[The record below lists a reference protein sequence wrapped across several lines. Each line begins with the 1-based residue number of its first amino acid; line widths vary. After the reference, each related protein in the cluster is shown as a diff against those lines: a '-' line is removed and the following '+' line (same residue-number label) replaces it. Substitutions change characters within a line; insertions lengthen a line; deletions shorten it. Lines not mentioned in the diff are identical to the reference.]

1 MKGKKIF
8 KKIVVS
14 VLTLA
19 IMCSNIP
26 VTAGSMPEE
35 EITAVTE
42 EAPEPETSD
51 EMPEAEETTGPEQSG
66 PSAPEGGDVL
76 GDGTDETPSVTET
89 PADTEGKP
97 EEAPGTDAPSDNPPV
112 QDPSA
117 PPAEEPSAPATEDLK
132 EPSAEEPD
140 APTTEDPAVPPTEAP
155 DAPATGDPAVPPTEA
170 PDTPATGDPAVP
182 PTDEP
187 NAPVTED
194 PIMPPAE
201 EEPEEEYIEEDDPL
215 DYEDQMPIE
224 DVSRLPDEDGT
235 AATIWA
241 ARAPRAMLF
250 ALYNLEPEEEDE
262 EKGWTFDA
270 YYVNQSDPYNVT
282 KTNNFDLKYQMEFH
296 ASQDLA
302 KGAVLIRIDADLY
315 MDRSGNVVL
324 PTEIAVPEGTLD
336 DPVAN
341 RTTPFNYFIDRD
353 EDTGKTWLVFFN
365 YKKIPSGSNAA
376 WQVLYRNQK
385 LMNIVDETPWT
396 LTPQISVD
404 TGAQVPSEET
414 PTPAPAREY
423 SRELFGEGEEAEGT
437 ETRTALTGRID
448 SSVSLTS
455 VVKTAYSEPGRNY
468 TPGLYTR
475 AQVEK
480 YITGNVPTVYL
491 NDERRLDT
499 DHWRFVVWDVK
510 LQGTATQP
518 WQMSI
523 EDIPF
528 LSEDDMEGMQV
539 VGYKD
544 NAKSSTAY
552 SLSVQA
558 PVSSYSDGDLR
569 NVSDLYGGVQ
579 YRESWGSRFYVVTAY
594 PAAKVASGTTVQNR
608 LEVTLTPIDQKDDP
622 DVKASTPATWIY
634 ADYDWHFE
642 GDKISITK
650 QNGTGSRDDT
660 TKYTG
665 WLDAYRRSSENG
677 KDYGEIPFSTSSV
690 MHGYSDTHRTES
702 GDGYT
707 TGDYIPGTWYT
718 FTTADDFVYL
728 YTEQNTKI
736 QPMTGDDYYFSSVK
750 ISQTDYGY
758 DVWEDEI
765 LQNKS
770 ELGSVAQADLP
781 SGIFDRNGSIASE
794 VRIYAM
800 LAASDG
806 THVKDA
812 QGWELVHTG
821 YMDAWTGQF
830 GYEFGEDLLAQQ
842 PYRVKVEHDSIDFDS
857 RCRIDVNVRL
867 KAVSEDEATAA
878 KQLMAKV
885 LEDRGSTSR
894 KDADKN
900 SSIQM
905 ENLSGAMCRA
915 YIKED
920 GNPVQTAF
928 YGFDQKGIQE
938 NYKEPGLAEKTEG
951 LYPDLDK
958 ETRLPIRDN
967 AMRTI
972 TWLNEVARAN
982 KESKSTNDVN
992 NNRVL
997 VDYYLTA
1004 YDGYEIYDP
1013 SVLDYLKEED
1023 QTLISPGRTHVVFYD
1038 LLPYGMQYDAS
1049 VTPEAGRIT
1058 NLDKNGYYKNR
1069 PNNWN
1074 RTQVS
1079 VTVDPSRDIT
1089 PDYRGTG
1096 RTMVAFHIAFDGG
1109 DATSYTDQKWIE
1121 GWGVTFRAYYDW
1133 KDINQIND
1141 VDINSNLC
1149 AFMPDFSE
1157 AAEGSNDAHPSL
1169 CGLRSEVDYDDGTH
1183 GDDDETRGDLEAAYA
1198 DMVKSYVE
1206 NGKTIRGNVDG
1217 YDPVQEGGK
1226 RFDQTYRSV
1235 LYAKNSLSDNVAT
1248 ASSSRIETLVHADA
1262 DRLGAFGPIATVPVS
1277 ENPTAGSMMNL
1288 YTYDN
1293 TVTVDTDTTHIVI
1306 FNRLEN
1312 AYIDRGKEDPFHPFD
1327 GDKEKWSGTFRGVD
1341 TSGLDKQEITGYTVY
1356 YSMNKN
1362 AEVTTGAEDPYG
1374 ILNAAHGWY
1383 TEAELI
1389 QEKGDDWQKDVRA
1402 VAVDLGNTVVKANE
1416 SVSFRIKMEAP
1427 LLSSLPGGSSVYT
1440 YNNASF
1446 YSESTNGSAETK
1458 HTVVGNSVRV
1468 GLSPM
1473 QTLEVIKKTS
1483 GAVPTAL
1490 LDEQFEFHIYE
1501 SYIYEGEETR
1511 EGLAYTEYK
1520 LFKQNKDGG
1529 WDQQTDRPYA
1539 TDGNGYF
1546 YLHADEKAVFE
1557 MAGAVGLKVDETE
1570 NVFWEQKISDHTT
1583 KTVDGRRI
1591 GAGDGDLRTLTVTNV
1606 YRPVLYVQ
1614 KSLASVPA
1622 GTELTEAD
1630 QTFTFRIRTRGSDGE
1645 YHPVANAEY
1654 WKVDS
1659 VRLDGGIPTRLESG
1673 KTLKTDEK
1681 GEFTIRR
1688 GDIIALFP
1696 GVAGTQYELSEVI
1709 PSGEDWNWYCE
1720 NSVLTGKLPS
1730 GGDSRTI
1737 TNYYRW
1743 KDLRLKKEI
1752 THQTQED
1759 YSQMEA
1765 NTFTFRLFE
1774 VKLDADGRPVTDGDG
1789 DPVAAERAPGV
1800 LTTSGLEWVLLDAEG
1815 NESVLE
1821 TEKGTLSKDGTFT
1834 CALGFRTVVFKRL
1847 EAGKLYVLEELSE
1860 GIPEEGGRK
1869 LYVPNNDT
1877 VEVKMPVY
1885 STGKDAAVT
1894 NDYQKRPLSVTKTV
1908 VGSDGSGDSASADA
1922 QVYRF
1927 KVTIT
1932 GPQAGGNP
1940 KPVSVKGVQ
1949 YIVTKQGADPRP
1961 GTLDE
1966 NGEFSLSDGETV
1978 TFKDIGMLGDAF
1990 VVEELAPDNVNQI
2003 YPPKG
2008 TNHTGT
2014 LAGDGCEVSFV
2025 NGAPGSLLISK
2036 EYVGLDEKG
2045 MQLEE
2050 DLRAWCT
2057 NGNWTQNWD
2066 PNVSFVLKVWVD
2078 GRQYEE
2084 EIHITQINQLTSEV
2098 DDGGYFIRSG
2108 DVLIVPPWMTIS
2120 ISVGDGEGSIPAN
2133 AVYTLEEVEE
2143 DRIEPYQI
2151 DGWTEGRPCQETHW
2165 MQISQTEASKELK
2178 TEKSVAER
2186 PVAVICNEIS
2196 TLPTFTGSEIG
2207 KYMTPAS
2214 GEVPEGAKLVW
2225 RVEQYDSGR
2234 WTPAQGVPY
2243 VVFTDYG
2250 ESVSSK
2256 TESTGADGR
2265 ILLTKPNGGYPIVHF
2280 QEDQVYLNL
2289 YHAKDIEKLQGEV
2302 PAGKR
2307 LLRMVEVPEESDSEW
2322 GLLAGYTYNP
2332 NMPGQGERRKAA
2344 RAQTENNLMQISYSM
2359 DTAPE
2364 AANGFMNSNATEAL
2378 EIEKQ
2383 MSEASDTRF
2392 TMILKQVLSTAKT
2405 PVESEADITA
2415 DRPASGISY
2424 TVLKADGSRVS
2435 GVTGENGEIGLY
2447 AGERAVLHVPEG
2459 TMWTVN
2465 EQTFS
2470 APNYRLTGLT
2480 PDPGDG
2486 VRLSKLNSNL
2496 MLVHIPV
2503 SEQYTLFFDDRG
2515 GTGGPGVLTQLKK
2528 SGETGPVTFTI
2539 PNIVPT
2545 REGYRFLYWTD
2556 STSALV
2562 IPDESQYKPGDKVEL
2577 KNGWKSME
2585 LFARWEEAVPDA
2597 PKRGDLFGI
2606 LGTGFVKVQCVGQS
2620 FDHEVKYYA
2629 TAGDKS
2635 DVTVGEPYA
2644 DGDSYYCDLRLDGE
2658 VYANYYGF
2666 EPSFGPGEKHWL
2678 ITGEDRYKTIKLVW
2692 NKQTLKW
2699 NAESAIPVT
2708 FQVAEKYTV
2717 TYTDGVKNTIVFS
2730 DQESQD
2736 RLFGSQTPDFYEED
2750 GRTETLSDGT
2760 VIPKR
2765 KGYIFKC
2772 WEPALSATVKGDVTY
2787 TATWSPKYKL
2797 WIELFYSDGEGEA
2810 ERAQSDEK
2818 VIWSP
2823 GETVS
2828 DKGTMNASW
2837 GVYKLHSVQCEYEDE
2852 TEIKEI
2858 SVNSD
2863 GSFVLP
2869 ELGSDKT
2876 IHVILQYWKKD
2887 GTSSTPEQ

>member
-35 EITAVTE
+35 EITVVTE
-42 EAPEPETSD
+42 EASEPETSD

-89 PADTEGKP
+89 PADTEEKP
-97 EEAPGTDAPSDNPPV
+97 EEAPGTDAPLDNPPV

-117 PPAEEPSAPATEDLK
+117 PPAEGPSAPTTEDLE
-132 EPSAEEPD
+132 EPSTEEPD
-140 APTTEDPAVPPTEAP
+140 APVTEE
-155 DAPATGDPAVPPTEA
+155 PAVPPTEA

-224 DVSRLPDEDGT
+224 DVSRLPDEEGT

-250 ALYNLEPEEEDE
+250 ALYNLEPEEKDE
-262 EKGWTFDA
+262 EKGWTFDT

-302 KGAVLIRIDADLY
+302 KGAVLIRIDAELY
-315 MDRSGNVVL
+315 TDRYGNVVL

-336 DPVAN
+336 DPVSN
-341 RTTPFNYFIDRD
+341 RTTPFNYFIDKD

-365 YKKIPSGSNAA
+365 YKTIPSGSNAA

-385 LMNIVDETPWT
+385 LMNIEDETPWT

-404 TGAQVPSEET
+404 TGAQVPSKDDPE
-414 PTPAPAREY
+414 PVPARKY
-423 SRELFGEGEEAEGT
+423 SRELFGEGEEAKGT

-468 TPGLYTR
+468 TPGLYTK

-480 YITGNVPTVYL
+480 YITGKVPEVYL
-491 NDERRLDT
+491 NEERRLDT
-499 DHWRFVVWDVK
+499 DRWRFVVWDVK

-518 WQMSI
+518 WLMSV

-528 LSEDDMEGMQV
+528 LSGDDMEGMQV

-558 PVSSYSDGDLR
+558 PVSSYGDEDLR

-608 LEVTLTPIDQKDDP
+608 LEATLTPIDQKDDP

-642 GDKISITK
+642 GDKIGIDK
-650 QNGTGSRDDT
+650 QNGTGSRDDD

-665 WLDAYRRSSENG
+665 WLDAYRRSSEKG
-677 KDYGEIPFSTSSV
+677 EDYGEIPFSTSSV
-690 MHGYSDTHRTES
+690 MHGYSDTHRTQS

-728 YTEQNTKI
+728 YTKQDKEIK
-736 QPMTGDDYYFSSVK
+736 PMTGDDYYFSSVK

-765 LQNKS
+765 LQNES
-770 ELGSVAQADLP
+770 ELGSVNPSDLP
-781 SGIFDRNGSIASE
+781 SSIFDKSGEIASE

-800 LAASDG
+800 LAKSDG
-806 THVKDA
+806 THMKDS
-812 QGWELVHTG
+812 QDWELVHTG
-821 YMDAWTGQF
+821 YMDAWSGQF
-830 GYEFGEDLLAQQ
+830 EYEFGEDLLAQQ

-857 RCRIDVNVRL
+857 RCRIDVNVCL
-867 KAVSEDEATAA
+867 KAVSKDEATAA

-885 LEDRGSTSR
+885 LEDRGNASR
-894 KDADKN
+894 KDVDVN
-900 SSIQM
+900 STIRL

-915 YIKED
+915 YIKE
-920 GNPVQTAF
+920 NNSLTQTAF
-928 YGFDQKGIQE
+928 YGFGQKDIEE
-938 NYKEPGLAEKTEG
+938 NYKEPGLADYTVG
-951 LYPDLDK
+951 LYPDLNAQN
-958 ETRLPIRDN
+958 RLPIRDN

-972 TWLNEVARAN
+972 TWLNEVAQAN

-1109 DATSYTDQKWIE
+1109 NATSYTDQKWIE

-1133 KDINQIND
+1133 KDINQINY

-1157 AAEGSNDAHPSL
+1157 AAGGSNDAHPSL

-1183 GDDDETRGDLEAAYA
+1183 GDDEETRGDLEAAYA
-1198 DMVKSYVE
+1198 DMVKGYVE
-1206 NGKTIRGNVDG
+1206 NGKTIRGNIDG
-1217 YDPVQEGGK
+1217 YDPVQDGK
-1226 RFDQTYRSV
+1226 RFDQTYRHV

-1277 ENPTAGSMMNL
+1277 ENPPAGSMMNL

-1312 AYIDRGKEDPFHPFD
+1312 AYNDREKEDPFYPFD

-1341 TSGLDKQEITGYTVY
+1341 TSGLDKQGITGYTVY
-1356 YSMNKN
+1356 YSMDKN
-1362 AEVTTGAEDPYG
+1362 VEFTTGAEDPYG
-1374 ILNAAHGWY
+1374 ILNAEHGWY
-1383 TEAELI
+1383 TEEELI
-1389 QEKGDDWQKDVRA
+1389 QNKGDDWQQHVRA
-1402 VAVDLGNTVVKANE
+1402 VAVDLGNTIVEANE

-1427 LLSSLPGGSSVYT
+1427 LLSSLPEGSSVYT

-1446 YSESTNGSAETK
+1446 YSESADGNIDSK
-1458 HTVVGNSVRV
+1458 HTVAGNSVRV

-1501 SYIYEGEETR
+1501 SYSYEGDET
-1511 EGLAYTEYK
+1511 EKDLAYTEYK

-1570 NVFWEQKISDHTT
+1570 NVFWEQKISDRTT

-1591 GAGDGDLRTLTVTNV
+1591 GAGDGDLRILTVTNV

-1659 VRLDGGIPTRLESG
+1659 VRLDGGIPTRLESE

-1681 GEFTIRR
+1681 GEFTIRK

-1709 PSGEDWNWYCE
+1709 PSGEDWNWHCE

-1759 YSQMEA
+1759 YSQMEE

-1774 VKLDADGRPVTDGDG
+1774 VKLDADGKPVTNGDG
-1789 DPVAAERAPGV
+1789 DPAAAESSPGV
-1800 LTTSGLEWVLLDAEG
+1800 LTTSGLEWVLLDADG
-1815 NESVLE
+1815 KESTLD
-1821 TEKGTLSKDGTFT
+1821 TERGTLGEDGTFT

-1847 EAGKLYVLEELSE
+1847 EAGKLYVLEELSDE
-1860 GIPEEGGRK
+1860 IPEEEGRK

-1885 STGKDAAVT
+1885 STGKDVRVT

-1908 VGSDGSGDSASADA
+1908 VGSDGSGENGGEAESRSSEIAAYALDRGEENDSSDESGIRDTDTSEDIGAGSGDSASADT
-1922 QVYRF
+1922 QVYHF

-1949 YIVTKQGADPRP
+1949 YIVTKQGAEPRT
-1961 GTLDE
+1961 GTLEED
-1966 NGEFSLSDGETV
+1966 GKFILSDGETV

-1990 VVEELAPDNVNQI
+1990 VVEELAPDNANQI
-2003 YPPKG
+2003 YPPNG

-2045 MQLEE
+2045 RQLEA

-2057 NGNWTQNWD
+2057 NSNWTQNWD
-2066 PNVSFVLKVWVD
+2066 PNVKFVLKVWVD

-2084 EIHITQINQLTSEV
+2084 EIHVTQINQLTSDV
-2098 DDGGYFIRSG
+2098 SDGDYFIRSG
-2108 DVLIVPPWMTIS
+2108 DVLVVPPWMTIS
-2120 ISVGDGEGSIPAN
+2120 ISVGNGDGSIPAR

-2143 DRIEPYQI
+2143 DRIEPY
-2151 DGWTEGRPCQETHW
+2151 ETWEESASDTSRLKVNW

-2243 VVFTDYG
+2243 VVFTDCG

-2280 QEDQVYLNL
+2280 QEDRVYLNL
-2289 YHAKDIEKLQGEV
+2289 YRAEDIEELQPV
-2302 PAGKR
+2302 GKR

-2332 NMPGQGERRKAA
+2332 NIPGPGERRKAA
-2344 RAQTENNLMQISYSM
+2344 RTQTENNLTQVPYSM

-2364 AANGFMNSNATEAL
+2364 AANGFMNSNTMEAL

-2392 TMILKQVLSTAKT
+2392 TMILKQVLSTAQT
-2405 PVESEADITA
+2405 PVGSEADITA

-2459 TMWTVN
+2459 TMWTAH

-2470 APNYRLTGLT
+2470 APNYKLTGLT

-2503 SEQYTLFFDDRG
+2503 SELYTLYFDDRD

-2545 REGYRFLYWTD
+2545 RKGYRFLGWTRD
-2556 STSALV
+2556 SNASDTGGAMS
-2562 IPDESQYKPGDKVEL
+2562 SGH
-2577 KNGWKSME
+2577 E
-2585 LFARWEEAVPDA
+2585 LFMP
-2597 PKRGDLFGI
+2597 GS
-2606 LGTGFVKVQCVGQS
+2606 S
-2620 FDHEVKYYA
+2620 FLLPEGERSATLYA
-2629 TAGDKS
+2629 
-2635 DVTVGEPYA
+2635 
-2644 DGDSYYCDLRLDGE
+2644 
-2658 VYANYYGF
+2658 
-2666 EPSFGPGEKHWL
+2666 
-2678 ITGEDRYKTIKLVW
+2678 
-2692 NKQTLKW
+2692 KW
-2699 NAESAIPVT
+2699 ESACSV
-2708 FQVAEKYTV
+2708 V
-2717 TYTDGVKNTIVFS
+2717 YTDGVDDAIIFE
-2730 DQESQD
+2730 DQKYEGLRVGDSTPKFTSGE
-2736 RLFGSQTPDFYEED
+2736 FG
-2750 GRTETLSDGT
+2750 TEILSDGT

-2765 KGYIFKC
+2765 IGYVFMGWYSSVNPVISL
-2772 WEPALSATVKGDVTY
+2772 EDAEDGVITY
-2787 TATWSPKYKL
+2787 TATWEKAKAFTVKYQDGADGDIFGDRVHRIIYEGSPTPPYTGSALTCEGYRFVGWSPVWKERVSENDANK
-2797 WIELFYSDGEGEA
+2797 DGEIVYTACWLNDGLQIN
-2810 ERAQSDEK
+2810 RIYQTG
-2818 VIWSP
+2818 

-2828 DKGTMNASW
+2828 TTKASCDIKDGKLELKTEWQSCKIDGKEHFFCLTRVIFNNQPYEGETVEEWVEKGWIEIPPESAGKIDK
-2837 GVYKLHSVQCEYEDE
+2837 VQLEYE
-2852 TEIKEI
+2852 EIATSEQ
-2858 SVNSD
+2858 
-2863 GSFVLP
+2863 P
-2869 ELGSDKT
+2869 
-2876 IHVILQYWKKD
+2876 IL
-2887 GTSSTPEQ
+2887 